1 MGIIIKKKQKNKT
14 KNIKKQRS
22 LKLLSKKL
30 QNKKT
35 QNKNK
40 KLKAQSSKQKQKN
53 PQNKN
58 KNSKPKKSQKKQR
71 RTHLSSTS
79 PKNCSR
85 CPNFKKQEKH
95 NCHLFETL
103 KEVPIQ

>member
-1 MGIIIKKKQKNKT
+1 MGIIIKKKQKNKI

-40 KLKAQSSKQKQKN
+40 NKNKKLKAQNKNKKLLKTKTKTQNQKN
-53 PQNKN
+53 P
-58 KNSKPKKSQKKQR
+58 KKQR

-79 PKNCSR
+79 PKICSR

-95 NCHLFETL
+95 NCHFFGTL
-103 KEVPIQ
+103 KE

>member
-1 MGIIIKKKQKNKT
+1 MGIIIKKKQKNKI
-14 KNIKKQRS
+14 KNIKKQGS

-30 QNKKT
+30 QNKKLKTKTKTKNSKLKTKTKT
-35 QNKNK
+35 QN
-40 KLKAQSSKQKQKN
+40 QKN
-53 PQNKN
+53 PK
-58 KNSKPKKSQKKQR
+58 KKQR